1 MENLIEVLIP
11 IIFFIIWTLSSISAS
26 KKKQQPAPPE
36 RGPHP
41 FPEYPQ
47 ESPPPSSTNP
57 VEDLKRTLESIFSE
71 MAGESPKT
79 VEQKPSP
86 KKPVQPAAEPA
97 PVQISKT
104 VARKKTSFDTSSS
117 QEELSYRISHQ
128 ELRNAIVL
136 MEILS
141 PPVSMR
147 E

>member
-1 MENLIEVLIP
+1 LIKTGTENGKSYRSPDTDYL
-11 IIFFIIWTLSSISAS
+11 FIIWIFSSISAS

-86 KKPVQPAAEPA
+86 KKPCNRQ
-97 PVQISKT
+97 QSQLQSRY
-104 VARKKTSFDTSSS
+104 RKRLPEKKPPSTPLLHKKNSPIGYLTKNFEMLSF
-117 QEELSYRISHQ
+117 
-128 ELRNAIVL
+128 
-136 MEILS
+136 
-141 PPVSMR
+141 
-147 E
+147 